1 MSPTRLLFSCAISVR
16 WGDLDAFNHVN
27 NAVYSTYL
35 EEARLCW
42 LQGLDGAWSSGTAAP
57 VVANM
62 QIDFRRP
69 INWPATV
76 SVGLYVGRVG
86 RSSLVL
92 PFTLRDT
99 DDPELLYAEGETT
112 MVWID
117 PQSGRA
123 VPLPEAI
130 RRAATRTECE

>member
-1 MSPTRLLFSCAISVR
+1 MNGPTPLIDCAISVR

-42 LQGLDGAWSSGTAAP
+42 LQGLGGTWSSREAAP
-57 VVANM
+57 VVANS
-62 QIDFRRP
+62 QINFRRP

-76 SVGLYVGRVG
+76 TVSLYAGRIG
-86 RSSLVL
+86 RSSLLL
-92 PFTLRDT
+92 PFSMRDA
-99 DDPELLYAEGETT
+99 DDSDLLYAEGETT

-117 PQSGRA
+117 PTSGRS

-130 RRAATRTECE
+130 RLATAA